1 MYSFIVNNYPSPIK
15 INIILIQGFRIGSEG
30 KESAHNARIAGSI
43 PGSGRSSEEE
53 IAAHSGYAM
62 SVRFIHVVASSY
74 S

>member
-1 MYSFIVNNYPSPIK
+1 MVKKLPAMQETQVQSLDQEDP
-15 INIILIQGFRIGSEG
+15 L
-30 KESAHNARIAGSI
+30 
-43 PGSGRSSEEE
+43 EEE